1 MTFDLAALSWKDGLL
16 IGVIIGQWM
25 NARARRDQ
33 GRRIGDLE
41 RALSRVL
48 RLDDSGKHEAPSE
61 PGRSRT

>member
-1 MTFDLAALSWKDGLL
+1 VTFDLAALSWKDGLL

-41 RALSRVL
+41 RALARAL
-48 RLDDSGKHEAPSE
+48 RLDDSEKHEVPSE
-61 PGRSRT
+61 HGRPR